1 MDQNISTP
9 IERKPG
15 LIRGPLMVLLLLL
28 LAVAASAQ
36 EGLRPGIK
44 APDFTLPDIH
54 GKTISLKEAV
64 AQGTVVIH
72 FWKSR

>member
-1 MDQNISTP
+1 MM
-9 IERKPG
+9 
-15 LIRGPLMVLLLLL
+15 RGPLMVIMVLF
-28 LAVAASAQ
+28 LAAPAFAQ

-54 GKTISLKEAV
+54 GKIISLKEAV